1 MDSQWITNSERM
13 YNIEDNFIKNQHS
26 SIQLYFI
33 YINKDLYIDKIQK
46 SSFDLSSNI
55 ISKNK
60 ILQIAF
66 DNRLVS
72 NNSIYN
78 FDYISLFNIPIEHEN
93 INEFNN
99 TYHFNDTFLT
109 NLSINNDIIIPSS
122 LFIFQPYTSLF
133 LFYKQSF
140 LDTKVKSI
148 LKSSSSSS
156 SRKKHIK
163 TKKQVRINEKNFRK
177 TKKTI

>member
-55 ISKNK
+55 NSKNK

-78 FDYISLFNIPIEHEN
+78 F
-93 INEFNN
+93 
-99 TYHFNDTFLT
+99 
-109 NLSINNDIIIPSS
+109 
-122 LFIFQPYTSLF
+122 
-133 LFYKQSF
+133 
-140 LDTKVKSI
+140 
-148 LKSSSSSS
+148 
-156 SRKKHIK
+156 
-163 TKKQVRINEKNFRK
+163 
-177 TKKTI
+177 

>member
-13 YNIEDNFIKNQHS
+13 YNIEDNFIKSEHS
-26 SIQLYFI
+26 SLNLYFI

-46 SSFDLSSNI
+46 SCLDLSSNI
-55 ISKNK
+55 ISRNK
-60 ILQIAF
+60 MLQIAY
-66 DNRLVS
+66 DNRIVS
-72 NNSIYN
+72 KNYIYN

-99 TYHFNDTFLT
+99 TNHFNDSFLT

-122 LFIFQPYTSLF
+122 LFIFKSFTSLF

-140 LDTKVKSI
+140 LDTKIKSI
-148 LKSSSSSS
+148 LKPSSSHSP
-156 SRKKHIK
+156 RKKSIK
-163 TKKQVRINEKNFRK
+163 TKKKVRICEKNFRK